1 MSQKDGVST
10 QFEAQSRE
18 KNSTFSGL
26 PTWISEMIESQLNR
40 RDGHSGSAGIAI
52 GTLLNDS
59 ESATPSDSDRDS
71 EGERRLA
78 FRTLDAEVTD
88 HSLPV
93 EGKLPSWLEGTL
105 LRTGPAKFE
114 VGDRSLRHWF
124 DGFAMLHRFAIDTGS
139 VKYSNKYLETE
150 AYTHATDEG
159 ELGYREFTTDPCRR
173 IWERFFS
180 IFKAEAT
187 DNANVNIAT
196 HAEQFVSMTETP
208 LPVEFDPETLET
220 LGVVDYENEFGD
232 MTTAHPH
239 IADGQTFNYV
249 TDFSR
254 TSEYK
259 VYRMPD
265 DEFSRD
271 IITTIS
277 RDRPAYM
284 HSFGLTANYILLVE
298 FPFVVNPIDLLVRN
312 RPLIE
317 IYRWEPERGTRFSVI
332 DRETGDVVADPIT
345 DAFFAFHHVNA
356 YEEDDVLVVD
366 IVIYDDVSVIND
378 LYLDELESPDAPR
391 EGGRLVQFRVDD
403 EISRETLFPG
413 PIELPRINY
422 DRVNAEPYRF
432 VYGVGNTES
441 PPRDL
446 PNTLVKVD
454 IDTGETKVWDEPGT
468 YPGEPVFVES
478 PDPSTE
484 DDGVVLSVVLDSD
497 SERSFL
503 LVLDAG
509 TFGEIARAPVPHHVP
524 LGFHGGFYDV

>member
-1 MSQKDGVST
+1 MV
-10 QFEAQSRE
+10 ESR
-18 KNSTFSGL
+18 L
-26 PTWISEMIESQLNR
+26 DR
-40 RDGHSGSAGIAI
+40 RDGHSASTGNVL
-52 GTLLNDS
+52 GTLLTDS
-59 ESATPSDSDRDS
+59 ESATTGDSDRGSD
-71 EGERRLA
+71 EGDRRVA

-93 EGKLPSWLEGTL
+93 EGELPSWLEGTL

-124 DGFAMLHRFAIDTGS
+124 DGFAMLHRFAIDDGAVT
-139 VKYSNKYLETE
+139 YSNAYLETE
-150 AYTHATDEG
+150 AYTHATNEG
-159 ELGYREFTTDPCRR
+159 ELGYREFATDPCRR
-173 IWERFFS
+173 IWKRFFS
-180 IFKAEAT
+180 MFRDEAT

-220 LGVVDYENEFGD
+220 LGVVDHEDDLGD

-239 IADGQTFNYV
+239 TDDGWTFNYV

-265 DEFSRD
+265 DGFRRD
-271 IITTIS
+271 VLATIS

-284 HSFGLTANYILLVE
+284 HSFGLTANHVLLVE
-298 FPFVVNPIDLLVRN
+298 FPFVVDPIDLLVRN

-317 IYRWEPERGTRFSVI
+317 NYRWEPDRGTRFSVI
-332 DRETGDVVADPIT
+332 DRETGAVVADPTT
-345 DAFFAFHHVNA
+345 DAFFSFHHVNA
-356 YEEDDVLVVD
+356 YEEGDELVAD
-366 IVIYDDVSVIND
+366 IVTYDDVSVIHD
-378 LYLDELESPDAPR
+378 LFLDELESPDAPR
-391 EGGRLVQFRVDD
+391 DGGRLVRFRVGE
-403 EISRETLFPG
+403 EISRETLFAG

-422 DRVNAEPYRF
+422 DRVNADTYRF

-446 PNTLVKVD
+446 PNSLVKVD
-454 IDTGETKVWDEPGT
+454 VDTGETTVWAEPGT

-478 PDPSTE
+478 PHPSAE

-497 SERSFL
+497 TERSFL
-503 LVLDAG
+503 LVLDAR
-509 TFGEIARAPVPHHVP
+509 TFEEVARAAVPHHVP